1 MLSNQTEFLGF
12 IVFSSELKWA
22 QNGMLKIITRVVL
35 TSDRPSPLGWRRKM
49 EMTFKLI
56 SWVVWRPAGRGLGET
71 GAQCRAFSPPFCGR
85 HVTAANDIGTS
96 AEHTYGV
103 HWGIAVLKVVRPCVP
118 VIGMVE
124 TNPSPEAARIP
135 PEAFREHL
143 RKLDRRQW
151 WLWSSTVLILMLLTI
166 AVASFAFPAML
177 SIEQVTY
184 SFYLNQAVRA
194 LVGIVLVFSVY
205 VVYQQTMIMRMR
217 NQLADQIQS
226 LARVQSLT
234 DEVYK
239 LAALDQL
246 TGLYNRRSGEQRLAE
261 EISRAVRHE
270 RPLTILLIDLD
281 GLKQINDRLGH
292 AAGDLVLKSFSDR
305 LRKAIRGSDLAVRLG
320 GDEFMVLLPE
330 CRADEVR
337 HVLNRLEGLDVQYE
351 GTKIPCKFS
360 RGWTD
365 YKPGETAEELMR
377 RGDEALYENKRAGKK
392 STDPSQ
398 SKPVP
403 QPTL

>member
-1 MLSNQTEFLGF
+1 MADTSSFSN
-12 IVFSSELKWA
+12 SS
-22 QNGMLKIITRVVL
+22 N
-35 TSDRPSPLGWRRKM
+35 
-49 EMTFKLI
+49 
-56 SWVVWRPAGRGLGET
+56 PA
-71 GAQCRAFSPPFCGR
+71 P
-85 HVTAANDIGTS
+85 D
-96 AEHTYGV
+96 
-103 HWGIAVLKVVRPCVP
+103 
-118 VIGMVE
+118 
-124 TNPSPEAARIP
+124 
-135 PEAFREHL
+135 AFRENL

-151 WLWSSTVLILMLLTI
+151 WLWSSAVLVLILLTI
-166 AVASFAFPAML
+166 AVASLAFPAML
-177 SIEQVTY
+177 NLETVEHGFY

-194 LVGIVLVFSVY
+194 LVGIVLIFAVY
-205 VVYQQTMIMRMR
+205 VVYQQTMIIRMR
-217 NQLADQIQS
+217 NTLADQIQN

-270 RPLTILLIDLD
+270 RPLTILLADLD

-292 AAGDLVLKSFSDR
+292 AAGDLVLKGFSER

-330 CRADEVR
+330 CRAEEVK
-337 HVLNRLEGLDVQYE
+337 HVLNRLEGHEVDFD
-351 GTKIPCKFS
+351 GTKIPIRFS

-365 YKPGETAEELMR
+365 YKPGETAEELLR
-377 RGDEALYENKRAGKK
+377 RGDDALYENKRAGKK
-392 STDPSQ
+392 SVQSSPS
-398 SKPVP
+398 SAVP